1 MRDWRVLALILA
13 YIALAVL
20 ANTGFKLSA
29 DSSPCKR
36 FLLWQ
41 IVGNLSGFLSVL
53 SLTALF
59 RLIPMHVAFPVTQ
72 ALAVVAVQVLAA
84 RLLFRETI
92 APLQWAGTALLIA
105 GIARVTARK

>member
-1 MRDWRVLALILA
+1 MRDWRVPALVLA

-20 ANTGFKLSA
+20 ENTGYKLSA
-29 DSSPCKR
+29 DSSHWKR

-41 IVGNLSGFLSVL
+41 IVGDLSGFLSVL

-59 RLIPMHVAFPVTQ
+59 RLVPMHVAFPVTQ

-92 APLQWAGTALLIA
+92 APVQWAGTALLVA
-105 GIARVTARK
+105 GIAKVSARE